1 MKNIDFRNSQPL
13 IIMVSQYDYGYNLQ
27 VALWTNGEPVTIAA
41 AKIVSENFTVACTF
55 SGNVVTIPVTTSM
68 TEQFGHFPAELRVT
82 DSTGQISSKTF
93 DWFVERSPLAVKS
106 TETYSGDIVEFT
118 AKRVPLSSVV
128 VTMEPIQDLNGYSSP
143 WPAGGGKNKLP
154 NTAVSKTENGI
165 TFTVNADGSVTVNGT
180 ATAQTNLVW
189 PTFSLDGEY
198 ILSGCPSGG
207 GASKYYLAARIRTSW
222 PAGARDVGSGVTI
235 SGNITDIAIT
245 IVSGQTL
252 SNAIFKPMLRLAT
265 DTDPTY
271 APYSNICP
279 ISGRTGASVVVSGK
293 NLADDG
299 FTWNINASGV
309 IENSSLYNSSIVGVK
324 KDEQYVQSING
335 ALANI
340 GVIAFYTDYPAVGS
354 QSYDSSRIVNPG
366 SPVFTAPI
374 DGYAVIRNASSATNI
389 QIERGSTAT
398 EYEPYQSTTYP
409 ITFTSAGTVY
419 AGTVDLVSGRL
430 EVTHGGYTFTGDETF
445 GMNGGNT
452 NIIYF
457 NGNSLANPMKSGT
470 WNDDENTLCSSFE
483 KVMSNADFG
492 IRFGANSKYIY
503 FYQILNTLGIASIAD
518 WKTWLAS
525 NNVQITYPLETPLTY
540 NLTPT
545 QVMSLLGENIVWSPD
560 GEIEVVVPEYY

>member
-1 MKNIDFRNSQPL
+1 MKNIDFRNGRPL
-13 IIMVSQYDYGYNLQ
+13 VMMVSQYDYGYNLQ
-27 VALWTNGEPVTIAA
+27 LALWSNGTPVTITAA
-41 AKIVSENFTVACTF
+41 EIVSENFTVACTF

-68 TEQFGHFPAELRVT
+68 TERFGHFPAELRVT
-82 DSTGQISSKTF
+82 DSTGQISSKNF

-128 VTMEPIQDLNGYSSP
+128 VTMEPIQDLNGYDAP
-143 WPAGGGKNKLP
+143 WPAGGGKNKLDIDNRHSSSNDHILVCNCSLDAGTYTISATVESTSP
-154 NTAVSKTENGI
+154 SETCLVLLVYEDNTNSENAYLSNN
-165 TFTVNADGSVTVNGT
+165 TRSSVTITATKKVIRVRFYSATTYNTSQNYTIQMSNAQIESGST
-180 ATAQTNLVW
+180 ATAW
-189 PTFSLDGEY
+189 E
-198 ILSGCPSGG
+198 
-207 GASKYYLAARIRTSW
+207 
-222 PAGARDVGSGVTI
+222 
-235 SGNITDIAIT
+235 
-245 IVSGQTL
+245 
-252 SNAIFKPMLRLAT
+252 
-265 DTDPTY
+265 
-271 APYSNICP
+271 PYSNVCP
-279 ISGRTGASVVVSGK
+279 ITGRTGASVVVVGK
-293 NLADDG
+293 NLFADKGQGYWRVSDG
-299 FTWNINASGV
+299 AFITSGTTTQRYRSCEKIPV
-309 IENSSLYNSSIVGVK
+309 IAGAQYTGFVK
-324 KDEQYVQSING
+324 STYDQPTSVYVQWWG
-335 ALANI
+335 ADGTGREVRVTQWPVVAPDDAVLMSFAFRFESPE
-340 GVIAFYTDYPAVGS
+340 IAS
-354 QSYDSSRIVNPG
+354 
-366 SPVFTAPI
+366 TAI
-374 DGYAVIRNASSATNI
+374 DVI
-389 QIERGSTAT
+389 QIEAGSTPT
-398 EYEPYQSTTYP
+398 EYEANTTTTYP